1 MVKLICISHHLQFA
15 VMKRLFLI
23 VMVVFLG
30 QCQNK
35 QTNLDG
41 HYVSTNLPYDN
52 SYFTLDIIDS
62 LVLINKNVVFL
73 DQRDTIIIDPKTNS
87 FIRSTREMFP
97 FFDFGLINDTV
108 MLRFAHDG
116 GEDIIKFIKA
126 TPSAS
131 EFFSPSL
138 VEIEPEQYLNESTFK
153 TDGFNIKNIIVGPL
167 KKGVS
172 WPNPDSLYIEFENA
186 VFIDLE
192 DISRIGASLDSE
204 SISNWVIGLHL
215 NKDVPQSIAN
225 QLRFELLKN
234 YDRKK
239 IAESRLHGNQLVY
252 IEISA
257 DTNTPE

>member
-1 MVKLICISHHLQFA
+1 
-15 VMKRLFLI
+15 MKRIFL
-23 VMVVFLG
+23 MAMLVFLA

-52 SYFTLDIIDS
+52 RYYTLDIIDS

-108 MLRFAHDG
+108 MLQFAHDG

-138 VEIEPEQYLNESTFK
+138 IEIEPEQYHNESEFK
-153 TDGFNIKNIIVGPL
+153 IDGLNVKNIVVGPL
-167 KKGVS
+167 KNGVS
-172 WPNPDSLYIEFENA
+172 WSKPDSLYIEFENEI
-186 VFIDLE
+186 FIDLK
-192 DISRIGASLDSE
+192 DIARIGPSLDSD
-204 SISNWVIGLHL
+204 SVSNWAICLHL
-215 NKDVPQSIAN
+215 DKHVPQPVAN
-225 QLRFELLKN
+225 QLRLALLKN
-234 YDRKK
+234 YDHKK
-239 IAESRLHGNQLVY
+239 IAESRLSDNKLIY
-252 IEISA
+252 IEISV
-257 DTNTPE
+257 DTNTPD